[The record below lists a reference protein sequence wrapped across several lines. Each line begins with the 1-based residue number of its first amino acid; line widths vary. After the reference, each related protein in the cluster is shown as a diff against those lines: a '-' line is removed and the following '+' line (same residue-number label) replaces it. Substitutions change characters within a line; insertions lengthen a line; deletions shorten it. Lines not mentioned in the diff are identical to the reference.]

1 MSNFGPFYGAT
12 CICSGSMAYYG
23 GIYADYT
30 EPESLR
36 DKIKRMFSIR
46 EIMELSNE
54 MIDEREEKEEE

>member
-12 CICSGSMAYYG
+12 VVFMGTGNWG
-23 GIYADYT
+23 GDIFADYT

-36 DKIKRMFSIR
+36 DKIKRMFSVH
-46 EIMELSNE
+46 EILELSNE

>member
-12 CICSGSMAYYG
+12 CVYVGSFTSMN
-23 GIYADYT
+23 IYADYT

-36 DKIKRMFSIR
+36 DKIKRMFSVH
-46 EIMELSNE
+46 EILELSNE